1 MQKETPNIS
10 KIVLYFINTILLS
23 VVYITIKAFVVGYNI
38 LNVGVKIFIDYT
50 STIFI
55 ESLIVSI
62 ILLFII
68 NLIVKYRKKRASKTK

>member
-68 NLIVKYRKKRASKTK
+68 NLIVKYRKKSASKTK